1 MGTVFKPK
9 KEDVTRGLRKLRSK
23 VLHDLRFSP
32 DMIRVI
38 KSEQRNGLGMKPVFE
53 KCAQKLVGEL

>member
-23 VLHDLRFSP
+23 VLHDLCFSP
-32 DMIRVI
+32 DMI
-38 KSEQRNGLGMKPVFE
+38 KSGQRNGLGMKPVFE